1 MVVEEGRGNFIFQK
15 NRNETGVYVRRGIYF
30 GLQNSQDVQGTP
42 RVRGS
47 GEEGAGG
54 WGVELKSSERH
65 FTSSTETETAAAA
78 AQYF

>member
-42 RVRGS
+42 QVRGS
-47 GEEGAGG
+47 GGG
-54 WGVELKSSERH
+54 GGEGVELKSSERH